1 LPWTIA
7 KLPISAAH
15 SAHDTGAQGA
25 KCPPRGR
32 SRPDIAMTSPKFLS
46 LVLAALFATA
56 AQAAPCPRP
65 DALGTARTLPV
76 DANAFPAVGRKS
88 FPQTLPLAD
97 KEVVLTFDDG
107 PSPPFTNRVLTA
119 LADECVQATFFL
131 VGRTVQA
138 NAALVRRMAAE
149 GHSIGIHTWS
159 HQMLDS
165 IPDAQARQEID
176 HGITAVQ
183 AVLGAKTA
191 PFFRFPY
198 FASTPALLDYVH
210 SRGYSVFGADLWASD
225 WNPMTPDVQLK
236 LLTERLAA
244 ARKGIILLHDPRKQT
259 AAMLPAFLRYLKANG
274 YKVVHVIP
282 SSGRILATH

>member
-1 LPWTIA
+1 
-7 KLPISAAH
+7 
-15 SAHDTGAQGA
+15 
-25 KCPPRGR
+25 
-32 SRPDIAMTSPKFLS
+32 MTSPKLLS
-46 LVLAALFATA
+46 LVFAALFATT

-65 DALGTARTLPV
+65 DALGTARTLAV
-76 DANAFPAVGRKS
+76 DAQSFPSVGRKS

-107 PSPPFTNRVLTA
+107 PSPPFTNRVLKA

-165 IPDAQARQEID
+165 IPDARARQEID
-176 HGITAVQ
+176 RGIAAVQ
-183 AVLGAKTA
+183 AVLGSQTA
-191 PFFRFPY
+191 SFFRFPY

-210 SRGYSVFGADLWASD
+210 GRGYSVFGADLWASD
-225 WNPMTPDVQLK
+225 WLPMKPEVQLK
-236 LLTERLAA
+236 LLTERLAI
-244 ARKGIILLHDPRKQT
+244 ARKGIILLHDPRQQT

-282 SSGRILATH
+282 SPGRILATH

>member
-1 LPWTIA
+1 
-7 KLPISAAH
+7 
-15 SAHDTGAQGA
+15 
-25 KCPPRGR
+25 
-32 SRPDIAMTSPKFLS
+32 MTSPSLLS
-46 LVLAALFATA
+46 LVFAALFATA

-65 DALGTARTLPV
+65 DALGTARTLAV
-76 DANAFPAVGRKS
+76 DAQTFPSVGRKS

-107 PSPPFTNRVLTA
+107 PSPPFTNRVLKA

-149 GHSIGIHTWS
+149 GHSVGIHTWS

-165 IPDAQARQEID
+165 IPDTRARQEID
-176 HGITAVQ
+176 RGIAAVQ
-183 AVLGAKTA
+183 AVLGSKTA

-210 SRGYSVFGADLWASD
+210 GRGYSVFGADLWASD
-225 WNPMTPDVQLK
+225 WLPMTPEVQLK
-236 LLTERLAA
+236 LLTDRLAA
-244 ARKGIILLHDPRKQT
+244 ARKGIILLHDPRQQT

-282 SSGRILATH
+282 SPGRILATH